1 MLKFS
6 IIYESQIVA
15 GFCGQTCVQVDWGLA
30 LAWNAQEIEEQET
43 ILTSFYFE
51 FFNLMIRSHS
61 SALLVLSLIISLSSF
76 INISF

>member
-6 IIYESQIVA
+6 IIYEPQIVA
-15 GFCGQTCVQVDWGLA
+15 GSCGQTCVQVDWGLA

-43 ILTSFYFE
+43 ILSSFYFE

>member
-6 IIYESQIVA
+6 IIYEPQIVA

-43 ILTSFYFE
+43 ILSSFYFE

-61 SALLVLSLIISLSSF
+61 SALLVLSLIISPSSF